1 MRNITDVAVFW
12 DRVQRVV
19 LGASGRK

>member
-19 LGASGRK
+19 LGVSGRK

>member
-1 MRNITDVAVFW
+1 MRNITDVAEFW

-19 LGASGRK
+19 LGVSGRK

>member
-12 DRVQRVV
+12 DKVERVV
-19 LGASGRK
+19 LGVTGRK

>member
-12 DRVQRVV
+12 DKVQRVV
-19 LGASGRK
+19 LGVSGRK